1 MTSGS
6 CSSGCYILG
15 GAHTS
20 TTDTEGNARLI
31 VDPYTNFGD
40 SDFDGLSN
48 ALESVL
54 GTDSTKRDTDGDG
67 LNDYLETV
75 GSGDIE
81 LPWEGSSPTQK
92 DVFLEVDY
100 FGREVG
106 NHWVFF
112 FDAHQNYIK
121 TQLANSFDRYG
132 DIRLHIDVDDYLGEM
147 SDTATLKFAVLG
159 EKPGTNPDSSAYYMG
174 TQMSTDFSTIRAGI
188 FHWVVAANRHSSIS
202 NTSSGLSYR
211 PGNRM
216 IISLGHVERNN
227 NGVVQSATQ
236 EEYTGTT
243 LHELGHALYLNHN
256 DNDKNGKSEIHRS
269 VMNYRY
275 QFSGAPRN
283 IEFSFPPYIIADSV
297 WRYSTDNSS
306 NRQGLDWNYT
316 NIISGYDNVDTGE
329 NGCVIDPYYNAYCF
343 TNAMCDGGTT
353 CVNNTCHCSSNTD
366 CYEGLVCESGIC
378 RSPKKSCRDAG
389 SGAQPT
395 CDCTFDEWAILDL
408 TSGGNM
414 VRSAFTSA
422 GIISANG
429 SPNDPFFGLEG
440 YVVALNL
447 KDLMT
452 SGEKYT
458 KLNKLNMTE
467 KEKELSADEKFY
479 TKENRKI
486 YNDAYK
492 DYFRKKGYKENE
504 DFFVTDDKVFLIND
518 EKQMENLQ

>member
-1 MTSGS
+1 M
-6 CSSGCYILG
+6 
-15 GAHTS
+15 
-20 TTDTEGNARLI
+20 I
-31 VDPYTNFGD
+31 VSIG
-40 SDFDGLSN
+40 
-48 ALESVL
+48 
-54 GTDSTKRDTDGDG
+54 
-67 LNDYLETV
+67 
-75 GSGDIE
+75 
-81 LPWEGSSPTQK
+81 
-92 DVFLEVDY
+92 
-100 FGREVG
+100 
-106 NHWVFF
+106 HW
-112 FDAHQNYIK
+112 
-121 TQLANSFDRYG
+121 
-132 DIRLHIDVDDYLGEM
+132 
-147 SDTATLKFAVLG
+147 
-159 EKPGTNPDSSAYYMG
+159 
-174 TQMSTDFSTIRAGI
+174 
-188 FHWVVAANRHSSIS
+188 
-202 NTSSGLSYR
+202 
-211 PGNRM
+211 
-216 IISLGHVERNN
+216 N
-227 NGVVQSATQ
+227 NGGS
-236 EEYTGTT
+236 EKGYTGTT
-243 LHELGHALYLNHN
+243 MHELGHALRLEHN
-256 DNDKNGKSEIHRS
+256 GNGNDSNIGPNSFIHRS

-275 QFSGAPRN
+275 TFDGVPKN
-283 IEFSFPPYIIADSV
+283 VTLYFPPNIIPDSI

-306 NRQGLDWNYT
+306 NREGLNWNYT
-316 NIISGYDNVDTGE
+316 NIISDYENYENVNTGE
-329 NGCVIDPYYNAYCF
+329 NGCVKDPYYDQPCLSDAGCYLA
-343 TNAMCDGGTT
+343 TI
-353 CVNNTCHCSSNTD
+353 CVSGICQCSSNTD